1 MLCDECIFVN
11 AEREAGSD
19 ISGDA
24 KQKQS
29 GVRGWHRGV
38 QTNKNIKEINITQ
51 KYKS

>member
-1 MLCDECIFVN
+1 MQIHAYTMNVRQRMLCDECIFVN

-29 GVRGWHRGV
+29 GVRG
-38 QTNKNIKEINITQ
+38 
-51 KYKS
+51 